1 MKNMMLMVLLFI
13 APLSYAQ
20 NSFSHEREISDKDN
34 YVFSE
39 IDFMNLSDNLK
50 LSGTLIAP
58 KTAYKKVIIIL
69 PGSGKDTRN
78 SHYKLAEEFLKSNI
92 AVYRFDERGVGKS
105 QGKFTTA
112 ISGLTYDL
120 AYAIKHLRSLPKLK
134 DKQIGVLGHSLGGMA
149 SIVSHQIIS
158 KAKDEVDFLIQIA
171 SPVKSFSDA
180 SRYQIQ
186 TLPNYQV
193 KNKSKKEL
201 VQLLDTLVYIT
212 NKNKFSNISDIA
224 LREKGIQAIK
234 KKGFELQD
242 IKFWSYAHIDLYKH
256 DYEDAYKQIQVPT
269 IYLIGSNDKYVN
281 PISEVNRLKQ
291 IKNPLITIKVM
302 KDLNHYLT
310 SGTLNA
316 NVLYNIDKSAT
327 DTILNWIQKI

>member
-1 MKNMMLMVLLFI
+1 MLQGI
-13 APLSYAQ
+13 
-20 NSFSHEREISDKDN
+20 K
-34 YVFSE
+34 
-39 IDFMNLSDNLK
+39 
-50 LSGTLIAP
+50 
-58 KTAYKKVIIIL
+58 YK
-69 PGSGKDTRN
+69 P
-78 SHYKLAEEFLKSNI
+78 
-92 AVYRFDERGVGKS
+92 
-105 QGKFTTA
+105 
-112 ISGLTYDL
+112 
-120 AYAIKHLRSLPKLK
+120 
-134 DKQIGVLGHSLGGMA
+134 
-149 SIVSHQIIS
+149 
-158 KAKDEVDFLIQIA
+158 
-171 SPVKSFSDA
+171 
-180 SRYQIQ
+180 
-186 TLPNYQV
+186 LPNYQV

>member
-1 MKNMMLMVLLFI
+1 MKAMMLMVLLYI

-20 NSFSHEREISDKDN
+20 TVFSHEREIGDKDS

-39 IDFMNLSDNLK
+39 IDFINKSDNLK
-50 LSGTLIAP
+50 LSGTFIAP
-58 KTAYKKVIIIL
+58 KSTYKKVVIIL

-78 SHYKLAEEFLKSNI
+78 SHYKLAEEFLKNNI

-120 AYAIKHLRSLPKLK
+120 AYAIKHLRSLSTLK
-134 DKQIGVLGHSLGGMA
+134 NKQIGVLGHSLGGMA
-149 SIVSHQIIS
+149 SIVTHQIIS
-158 KAKDEVDFLIQIA
+158 DPENQIDFLIQIA

-193 KNKSKKEL
+193 KNRSKKEL
-201 VQLLDTLVYIT
+201 VGLLDTLVYIT
-212 NKNKFSNISDIA
+212 NQNKYSSISDTA

-234 KKGFELQD
+234 KRGFELQD
-242 IKFWSYAHIDLYKH
+242 IKFWSYTHIDLYKH
-256 DYEDAYKQIQVPT
+256 DYEEAYKQLQIPT
-269 IYLIGSNDKYVN
+269 IYLIGSKDKYVD

-291 IKNPLITIKVM
+291 IKNPLITVKVL
-302 KDLNHYLT
+302 DNLNHYLT

-316 NVLYNIDKSAT
+316 DVLYNIDKSAT
-327 DTILNWIQKI
+327 ETIMNWIEKI

>member
-1 MKNMMLMVLLFI
+1 MIVMALLLI
-13 APLSYAQ
+13 GPLSSAQ
-20 NSFSHEREISDKDN
+20 TVFSHEREIEDTDI

-39 IDFMNLSDNLK
+39 VDFFNSNDNLM

-58 KTAYKKVIIIL
+58 KTTYDKVVVIL

-78 SHYKLAEEFLKSNI
+78 SHYKLAQEFLNNNI

-120 AYAIKHLRSLPKLK
+120 AYAVRHLKSRLELTNKK
-134 DKQIGVLGHSLGGMA
+134 IGVLGHSLGGMA
-149 SIVSHQIIS
+149 SIVAHQIIS
-158 KAKDEVDFLIQIA
+158 NPKEQIDFLIQIA

-193 KNKSKKEL
+193 KNRSKKEL

-212 NKNKFSNISDIA
+212 DKNKNSNISDTT
-224 LREKGIQAIK
+224 LREKGIQAIQQ
-234 KKGFELQD
+234 KGFELQD
-242 IKFWSYAHIDLYKH
+242 IKFWSYTHIDLYKH
-256 DYEDAYKQIQVPT
+256 DYEDAYKQLQIPT
-269 IYLIGSNDKYVN
+269 IYLIGSRDKYVD
-281 PISEVNRLKQ
+281 PISEVNRLEK
-291 IKNPLITIKVM
+291 IKNPLITVKVM
-302 KDLNHYLT
+302 NNLNHYLT
-310 SGTLNA
+310 SGALKSD
-316 NVLYNIDKSAT
+316 VLYNIDKSAT
-327 DTILNWIQKI
+327 DTIMNWIERI

>member
-1 MKNMMLMVLLFI
+1 MIVMALFLI
-13 APLSYAQ
+13 GPLSYAQ
-20 NSFSHEREISDKDN
+20 TIFSHEKEIEDKDN

-39 IDFMNLSDNLK
+39 VNFFNSSDNLT

-58 KTAYKKVIIIL
+58 KKTYDKVVIIL

-78 SHYKLAEEFLKSNI
+78 SHYKLAKEFLDSNI

-105 QGKFTTA
+105 QGNFTTA

-120 AYAIKHLRSLPKLK
+120 AYAIKHLKSRPELANKK
-134 DKQIGVLGHSLGGMA
+134 IGVLGHSLGGMA
-149 SIVSHQIIS
+149 SVVAHQIIS
-158 KAKDEVDFLIQIA
+158 NTKDQIDFLIQIA

-193 KNKSKKEL
+193 KNRSKKEL

-212 NKNKFSNISDIA
+212 DKNKHSDISDTT
-224 LREKGIQAIK
+224 LREKGIQAIYQ
-234 KKGFELQD
+234 KGFELQD
-242 IKFWSYAHIDLYKH
+242 IKFWSYTHIDLFKH
-256 DYEDAYKQIQVPT
+256 DYEEAYKQLQIPT
-269 IYLIGSNDKYVN
+269 IYLIGSRDKYVD
-281 PISEVNRLKQ
+281 PISEVNRLEK
-291 IKNPLITIKVM
+291 IKNPLITVKVM
-302 KDLNHYLT
+302 NNLNHYLT
-310 SGTLNA
+310 SGTLKS

-327 DTILNWIQKI
+327 DTIMNWIEKI

>member
-1 MKNMMLMVLLFI
+1 MKNMILMALLLA
-13 APLSYAQ
+13 APLCYAQ
-20 NSFSHEREISDKDN
+20 TLFSHEREITDKDK

-39 IDFMNLSDNLK
+39 IDFYNQSDNLK

-58 KTAYKKVIIIL
+58 KSTYKKVVIIL

-78 SHYKLAEEFLKSNI
+78 SHYKLTEAFLKAGI

-105 QGKFTTA
+105 QGRFTTA

-120 AYAIKHLRSLPKLK
+120 AYAIQHLRSQEILN

-149 SIVSHQIIS
+149 SIVAHQIFSDKKNKI
-158 KAKDEVDFLIQIA
+158 DFLIQIA

-193 KNKSKKEL
+193 KNRSQKEL

-212 NKNKFSNISDIA
+212 QQNKHADLSDVA

-234 KKGFELQD
+234 QRGFELQD
-242 IKFWSYAHIDLYKH
+242 IKFWSYTHIDLFKH
-256 DYEDAYKQIQVPT
+256 DYEDAYKQLQIPT
-269 IYLIGSNDKYVN
+269 MYVIGSKDQYVN
-281 PISEVNRLKQ
+281 PQVEVSRLQK
-291 IKNPLITIKVM
+291 IKNPHITIKVM
-302 KDLNHYLT
+302 DNLNHYLT
-310 SGTLNA
+310 QGALNA
-316 NVLYNIDKSAT
+316 DVLYNIDSSAT
-327 DTILNWIQKI
+327 KAIMNWIEKI

>member
-13 APLSYAQ
+13 VPLSYGQ
-20 NSFSHEREISDKDN
+20 TIFSHEREIEGKDK
-34 YVFSE
+34 YVFTE
-39 IDFMNLSDNLK
+39 IDFFNQSDNLK

-58 KTAYKKVIIIL
+58 KTTYSKVIIIL

-78 SHYKLAEEFLKSNI
+78 SHYKLTESFLKNGI

-120 AYAIKHLRSLPKLK
+120 AYSIQHLRSLPTLK

-149 SIVSHQIIS
+149 SIVAHQIIS
-158 KAKDEVDFLIQIA
+158 DAKNQIDFLIQIA

-193 KNKSKKEL
+193 KNKSQKEL

-212 NKNKFSNISDIA
+212 NQNKYSNISDTA
-224 LREKGIQAIK
+224 LRQKGIQAIK
-234 KKGFELQD
+234 TKGFELQD
-242 IKFWSYAHIDLYKH
+242 VKFWSYTHIDLYKH
-256 DYEDAYKQIQVPT
+256 DYEDAYKQLQIPT
-269 IYLIGSNDKYVN
+269 IYLIGNRDKYVD
-281 PISEVNRLKQ
+281 PISEVNRLKK
-291 IKNPLITIKVM
+291 INNPLITIKVM
-302 KDLNHYLT
+302 NNLNHYLT
-310 SGTLNA
+310 SGALDA
-316 NVLYNIDKSAT
+316 DVLYNIDESAT
-327 DTILNWIQKI
+327 ETIMNWIEKI

>member
-1 MKNMMLMVLLFI
+1 MLMVLLSI
-13 APLSYAQ
+13 APFSHAQ
-20 NSFSHEREISDKDN
+20 TVFSHEREIEDTNK
-34 YVFSE
+34 YVFNE
-39 IDFMNLSDNLK
+39 VDFYNSNDNVK

-58 KTAYKKVIIIL
+58 NSTYNKVVIIL

-78 SHYKLAEEFLKSNI
+78 SHYKLATEFLQNNI

-105 QGKFTTA
+105 GGKFTTE

-120 AYAIKHLRSLPKLK
+120 AFAIKHLKSLPELAN
-134 DKQIGVLGHSLGGMA
+134 KQIGVLGHSLGGMA
-149 SIVSHQIIS
+149 SIVTHQIIGNP
-158 KAKDEVDFLIQIA
+158 KEKIDFLIQIA

-193 KNKSKKEL
+193 QNRSKKEL

-212 NKNKFSNISDIA
+212 EKNKYSDISDVA

-242 IKFWSYAHIDLYKH
+242 IKFWSYTHIDLYKH
-256 DYEDAYKQIQVPT
+256 DYEEAYKQLQIPT
-269 IYLIGSNDKYVN
+269 IYLIGSRDKYVD
-281 PISEVNRLKQ
+281 PISEVNRLKK

-302 KDLNHYLT
+302 NNLNHYLT
-310 SGTLNA
+310 SGSLESD
-316 NVLYNIDKSAT
+316 VLYNIDKSAT
-327 DTILNWIQKI
+327 ETIMNWIDKI

>member
-1 MKNMMLMVLLFI
+1 MVLLCI

-20 NSFSHEREISDKDN
+20 TVFSHEREIEEKDR

-39 IDFMNLSDNLK
+39 IEFVNHSDNLK
-50 LSGTLIAP
+50 LSGTFIAP
-58 KTAYKKVIIIL
+58 KSTYKKVIIIL

-78 SHYKLAEEFLKSNI
+78 SHYKLAEEFLKNNI

-120 AYAIKHLRSLPKLK
+120 AYAIKHLRSLPILK

-149 SIVSHQIIS
+149 SIVAHQIIS
-158 KAKDEVDFLIQIA
+158 DQDNQIDFLIQIA

-193 KNKSKKEL
+193 KNRSKKEL
-201 VQLLDTLVYIT
+201 VSLLDTLVYIT
-212 NKNKFSNISDIA
+212 NQNKYSSISDTA

-242 IKFWSYAHIDLYKH
+242 IKFWSYTHIDLYKH
-256 DYEDAYKQIQVPT
+256 DYENAYKQLQIPT
-269 IYLIGSNDKYVN
+269 IYLIGSKDKYVD
-281 PISEVNRLKQ
+281 PISEVNRLKE
-291 IKNPLITIKVM
+291 IKNPLITVKVL
-302 KDLNHYLT
+302 DNLNHYLT
-310 SGTLNA
+310 SGVLNA
-316 NVLYNIDKSAT
+316 DVLYNIDDSAT
-327 DTILNWIQKI
+327 ETIMNWIEKI

>member
-1 MKNMMLMVLLFI
+1 MVLLCI

-20 NSFSHEREISDKDN
+20 TVFSHEREIEEKDR

-39 IDFMNLSDNLK
+39 IEFVNHSDNLK
-50 LSGTLIAP
+50 LSGTFIAP
-58 KTAYKKVIIIL
+58 KSTYKKVIIIL

-78 SHYKLAEEFLKSNI
+78 SHYKLAEEFLKNNI

-120 AYAIKHLRSLPKLK
+120 AYAIKHLRSLPILK
-134 DKQIGVLGHSLGGMA
+134 GKQIGVLGHSLGGMA
-149 SIVSHQIIS
+149 SIVAHQIIS
-158 KAKDEVDFLIQIA
+158 DQDNQIDFLIQIA

-193 KNKSKKEL
+193 KNRSKKEL
-201 VQLLDTLVYIT
+201 VSLLDTLVYIT
-212 NKNKFSNISDIA
+212 NQNKYSSISDTA

-242 IKFWSYAHIDLYKH
+242 IKFWSYTHIDLYKH
-256 DYEDAYKQIQVPT
+256 DYENAYKQLQIPT
-269 IYLIGSNDKYVN
+269 IYLIGSKDKYVD
-281 PISEVNRLKQ
+281 PISEVNRLKE
-291 IKNPLITIKVM
+291 IKNPLITVKVL
-302 KDLNHYLT
+302 DNLNHYLT
-310 SGTLNA
+310 SGVLNA
-316 NVLYNIDKSAT
+316 DVLYNIDDSAT
-327 DTILNWIQKI
+327 ETIMNWIEKI